1 MQVQGELFKRLAGFL
16 YGAQCGLNGPNFSFD
31 EAIRL
36 GKVEGRS
43 DVVYVGALQETF
55 ESSSDMKG
63 GPLLV

>member
-43 DVVYVGALQETF
+43 DVVYVGALQE
-55 ESSSDMKG
+55 
-63 GPLLV
+63 L